1 MDNASLHTTFLD
13 PPREFGI
20 FPFWFWNDDLED
32 GELLRQIAE
41 FHAKGFGGF
50 LIHPR
55 VGLSRRVGYLT
66 NEYFRLVKV
75 VVAEAARL
83 GMKVVLYDEGSY
95 PSGSAQG
102 QVVAE
107 NPAFAARCIIAQ
119 QKKISGPARGYWH
132 PNPGR
137 GLSDELQ
144 AVIAVREIAPD
155 QFDPDSLIELPIQ
168 SRAVGHYKLPA
179 GGGRLIAMWHSCSG
193 GTIRGVHAEED
204 DKAVL
209 GPAAGEL
216 CNDQAVDLLI
226 RRAH

>member
-1 MDNASLHTTFLD
+1 M
-13 PPREFGI
+13 
-20 FPFWFWNDDLED
+20 
-32 GELLRQIAE
+32 LRQIAE

-66 NEYFRLVKV
+66 DEYFRLVKV

-119 QKKISGPARGYWH
+119 QKKVSGPAHGYWH

-137 GLSDELQ
+137 GLSDELL
-144 AVIAVREIAPD
+144 AVIAVREIAPEL
-155 QFDPDSLIELPIQ
+155 FDPDSLIELPIQ
-168 SRAVGHYKLPA
+168 SPELAHYNLPA
-179 GGGRLIAMWHSCSG
+179 GDWRLIAIWHVYSG
-193 GTIRGVHAEED
+193 GTIT
-204 DKAVL
+204 
-209 GPAAGEL
+209 
-216 CNDQAVDLLI
+216 
-226 RRAH
+226 RRPCRRR